1 MYSTPVHSLLCTFP
15 DQAAFQKDDA
25 IQKLRR
31 ILIAYSWH
39 NPDIGYCQVPLFL
52 VLSAQDAVLITL
64 ACTRA
69 LLSCR
74 LKRLQSMNFIAGML
88 VLAMEPAAAFNVL
101 VMIMDKYMPQKY
113 YSSTLENVVVDQQL
127 FQMLVAEYLP
137 KVIPNFSGFEAAEHF
152 PFRPPARPPALSLSS
167 CAESDAFSC
176 MSTC

>member
-1 MYSTPVHSLLCTFP
+1 LPGAAILL
-15 DQAAFQKDDA
+15 
-25 IQKLRR
+25 
-31 ILIAYSWH
+31 
-39 NPDIGYCQVPLFL
+39 
-52 VLSAQDAVLITL
+52 LSAQDAVLITL
-64 ACTRA
+64 ACTLA

-74 LKRLQSMNFIAGML
+74 LKCLQSMNFIAGML

-137 KVIPNFSGFEAAEHF
+137 KVIPIFLGSKRQI
-152 PFRPPARPPALSLSS
+152 PFRPPARPPALSRSS
-167 CAESDAFSC
+167 CSESDAFSC

>member
-1 MYSTPVHSLLCTFP
+1 LPGAAILL
-15 DQAAFQKDDA
+15 
-25 IQKLRR
+25 
-31 ILIAYSWH
+31 
-39 NPDIGYCQVPLFL
+39 
-52 VLSAQDAVLITL
+52 LSAQDAVLITL

-137 KVIPNFSGFEAAEHF
+137 KVIPIFSWVRSGRALSF
-152 PFRPPARPPALSLSS
+152 PPARPSACP
-167 CAESDAFSC
+167 EP
-176 MSTC
+176 

>member
-1 MYSTPVHSLLCTFP
+1 MPGAAILL
-15 DQAAFQKDDA
+15 
-25 IQKLRR
+25 
-31 ILIAYSWH
+31 
-39 NPDIGYCQVPLFL
+39 
-52 VLSAQDAVLITL
+52 LSAQDAVLITL

-137 KVIPNFSGFEAAEHF
+137 KVIPIFLGSKRQSTFLS
-152 PFRPPARPPALSLSS
+152 ARPPVRLP
-167 CAESDAFSC
+167 
-176 MSTC
+176 